1 MSNNSIKYLP
11 KGRPDGAQPIRQTK
25 RPQSVEVLVSEHTR
39 RIAHEL
45 DDRHRDWIMIRQK
58 DELAEIEDSS
68 PLDLH
73 PNHAEWLIEY
83 HKLEERYNLAF
94 QRQVAL
100 QQRLS
105 ALKRDRRLLLRKY
118 SAEQYYVHVD
128 TLKVEWAYTL
138 VLQKRLKQARAWA
151 RLTLQNAKART
162 PVLECENRVAALLAE
177 LTTLVYH
184 AFHAEDLNVIRDG
197 LRADNSRLDNAIQA
211 ALTESAHYVIEG
223 NQDARL
229 IVDGFLAR
237 RWEVEPPV
245 DLSKSGM

>member
-1 MSNNSIKYLP
+1 MSEIKYLP
-11 KGRPDGAQPIRQTK
+11 KGRPEGAKPIRQEK

-45 DDRHRDWIMIRQK
+45 DDRHRDWIMARQG
-58 DELAEIEDSS
+58 DELAEIEDVS

-94 QRQVAL
+94 QRQVTL
-100 QQRLS
+100 MQRLS
-105 ALKRDRRLLLRKY
+105 ALKRDKHLLLRRY
-118 SAEQYYVHVD
+118 SATQYFTHID

-138 VLQKRLKQARAWA
+138 VLQKRLKQARTWA
-151 RLTLQNAKART
+151 RLTLQNSKART
-162 PVLECENRVAALLAE
+162 PVLECENKTAVLLAE
-177 LTTLVYH
+177 LATLVYH
-184 AFHAEDLNVIRDG
+184 AFHAKDLNVIRDG
-197 LRADNSRLDNAIQA
+197 LHADNSRLDNVIQA
-211 ALTESAHYVIEG
+211 ALTESAHYVVEN

-229 IVDGFLAR
+229 IVDGFLAQK
-237 RWEVEPPV
+237 WELEPPV